1 MSKDRGYTL
10 ISVDLDDLWT
20 ITSLTTVTA
29 AESILTEAVENALN
43 LFDEYNIKATFFAIA
58 ADYKEHGRKAIISSI
73 INAGHEIAN
82 HSLLHRYY
90 QTLDEDE
97 IKQDIIE
104 STKILEDC
112 VQCPI
117 LGFKTPGWGC
127 NRVVLDTLEDLG
139 YQYDASWF
147 PSPWGG
153 ILQCYHS
160 IKSRRRTY
168 IYGSLSE
175 NLGIRPKTS
184 LQLIPLTIVASLP
197 FYGSIHIY
205 PPMGMG
211 LFSVQYQL
219 VKRYEVISYIFHG
232 IDFVDT
238 EKYLSGSRFG
248 ILSIPFEQK
257 TRRLRYILDKLTEGR
272 ISERMKDWQAN
283 QAES

>member
-1 MSKDRGYTL
+1 MPKRRKFTL

-20 ITSLTTVTA
+20 IASLTPIA
-29 AESILTEAVENALN
+29 ATGSILAEAVNNALN
-43 LFDEYNIKATFFAIA
+43 LFDEFGIKATFFAIA
-58 ADYKEHGRKAIISSI
+58 ADYKEHDKKAIISSI

-97 IKQDIIE
+97 IRRDIVE

-117 LGFKTPGWGC
+117 LGFRAPGGGC

-147 PSPWGG
+147 PSPWGI
-153 ILQCYHS
+153 ILRHYHS
-160 IKSRRRTY
+160 LRSQRKTY
-168 IYGSLSE
+168 LFGSLSE

-184 LQLIPLTIVASLP
+184 LQLMPLPTVASLP
-197 FYGSIHIY
+197 FYGTVHLY
-205 PPMGMG
+205 PPIGMG
-211 LFSVQYQL
+211 LFSVQYRL
-219 VKRYEVISYIFHG
+219 AKRYEVISYIFHA
-232 IDFVDT
+232 IDFADT
-238 EKYLSGSRFG
+238 EKYLSGSRFD

-257 TRRLRYILDKLTEGR
+257 TRRLRQVLDKLTEGR
-272 ISERMKDWQAN
+272 ISERMKDWQAR
-283 QAES
+283 